1 MTEVKEKIDTIAT
14 NTAQRARRWSP
25 EEKRA
30 IVQETYQPGMSVSI
44 IARKYGILPNQ
55 LFYWRRC
62 MENGAL
68 TGIKANEEVVPISE
82 YKVMQ
87 KRVRELERALGR
99 ASLGVEIL
107 KEAVRIGRK
116 KKLISQ
122 QPLEGMEDFR

>member
-1 MTEVKEKIDTIAT
+1 MTEIKENIRIITSAE
-14 NTAQRARRWSP
+14 RARRRSP

-44 IARKYGILPNQ
+44 IARKYGILPSQ
-55 LFYWRRC
+55 LFYWRRL

-68 TGIKANEEVVPISE
+68 TGIKADEEVVPISE
-82 YKVMQ
+82 YKAME

-99 ASLGVEIL
+99 ASLDVEIL

>member
-1 MTEVKEKIDTIAT
+1 MTKVKEKIDTIAT
-14 NTAQRARRWSP
+14 NTAQRARRRSP

-68 TGIKANEEVVPISE
+68 AGIKANEEVVPISE

-99 ASLGVEIL
+99 ASLDVEIL

>member
-14 NTAQRARRWSP
+14 NTAQRARRRSP

-30 IVQETYQPGMSVSI
+30 IVQESYQPGMSVSI

-99 ASLGVEIL
+99 ASLDVEIL

>member
-1 MTEVKEKIDTIAT
+1 MTEVKEKIDTIAI
-14 NTAQRARRWSP
+14 NIAQRARRWSP

-30 IVQETYQPGMSVSI
+30 IVQQTYQPGMSVSI

-82 YKVMQ
+82 YKAMQ

-99 ASLGVEIL
+99 SSLDVEIL

>member
-1 MTEVKEKIDTIAT
+1 MTDFKENISTIAST
-14 NTAQRARRWSP
+14 KRRSRWSP
-25 EEKRA
+25 EEKRS
-30 IVQETYQPGMSVSI
+30 IVQETYQPGMTVSL
-44 IARKYGILPNQ
+44 IARKYGIFPSQ
-55 LFYWRRC
+55 LFYWRRL

-68 TGIKANEEVVPISE
+68 TGIKAEEEVVPVSE
-82 YKVMQ
+82 YKSME

-99 ASLGVEIL
+99 ASLDVEIL

>member
-1 MTEVKEKIDTIAT
+1 MADFKENISTIAST
-14 NTAQRARRWSP
+14 KRRSRWSP
-25 EEKRA
+25 EEKRS
-30 IVQETYQPGMSVSI
+30 IVQETYQPGMTVSL
-44 IARKYGILPNQ
+44 IARKYGIFPSQ
-55 LFYWRRC
+55 LFYWRRL

-68 TGIKANEEVVPISE
+68 TGIKAEEEVMPVSE
-82 YKVMQ
+82 YKAME

-99 ASLGVEIL
+99 ASLDVEIL

>member
-14 NTAQRARRWSP
+14 NTAQRARRRSP

-99 ASLGVEIL
+99 ASLDVEIL

>member
-99 ASLGVEIL
+99 ASLDVEIL

>member
-14 NTAQRARRWSP
+14 NTAQRARRRSP

-99 ASLGVEIL
+99 ASLDVEIL

-116 KKLISQ
+116 KN
-122 QPLEGMEDFR
+122 

>member
-14 NTAQRARRWSP
+14 NTAQRARRRSP

-30 IVQETYQPGMSVSI
+30 IVQQTYQPGMSVSI

-99 ASLGVEIL
+99 ASLDVEIL

>member
-14 NTAQRARRWSP
+14 NTAQRARRRSP

-82 YKVMQ
+82 YKAMQ

-99 ASLGVEIL
+99 ASLDVEIL